1 MAKPGKA
8 IGCRPTIGGSN
19 PSPCLLEVINLS
31 RTAVEA
37 TFDALFA
44 LTELRGI
51 YRETTPHHKLSK
63 EQAEKVNHILESV
76 RKNLS
81 RIEEDLLQ

>member
-1 MAKPGKA
+1 M
-8 IGCRPTIGGSN
+8 
-19 PSPCLLEVINLS
+19 S
-31 RTAVEA
+31 RKAVEA

-63 EQAEKVNHILESV
+63 EQAEKVNYILEAVGKSLALI
-76 RKNLS
+76 R
-81 RIEEDLLQ
+81 EDLL

>member
-1 MAKPGKA
+1 
-8 IGCRPTIGGSN
+8 
-19 PSPCLLEVINLS
+19 LVEVINLS
-31 RTAVEA
+31 TKAVEA

-76 RKNLS
+76 RENLTL
-81 RIEEDLLQ
+81 IGEDLLP

>member
-1 MAKPGKA
+1 M
-8 IGCRPTIGGSN
+8 
-19 PSPCLLEVINLS
+19 S

-51 YRETTPHHKLSK
+51 YRETTPHHKLS
-63 EQAEKVNHILESV
+63 ESQVEKVNHILEAVEKSLALI
-76 RKNLS
+76 R
-81 RIEEDLLQ
+81 EDLL